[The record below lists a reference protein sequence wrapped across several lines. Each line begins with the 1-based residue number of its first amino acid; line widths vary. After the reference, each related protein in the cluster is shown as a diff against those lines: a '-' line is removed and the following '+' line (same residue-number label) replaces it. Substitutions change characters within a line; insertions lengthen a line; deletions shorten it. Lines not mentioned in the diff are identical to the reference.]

1 MPDVH
6 CLLKEY
12 VMKKVIESE
21 EIRPVDFSGGVR
33 GKHCAAYRKGHTV
46 KVRQDDG
53 TISVQKFV
61 PDSDAVV
68 IDRDIRAYFPDAASI
83 NNALRALIG
92 IMPHKQRKVHT
103 AG

>member
-1 MPDVH
+1 
-6 CLLKEY
+6 
-12 VMKKVIESE
+12 MKKITESE

-33 GKHCAAYRKGHTV
+33 GKHCDAYRRGHTI

-53 TISVQKFV
+53 IISVQKFV

-68 IDRDIRAYFPDAASI
+68 IDRDVRAYFPDAAAI

-92 IMPHKQRKVHT
+92 IMPHRRHKTNT
-103 AG
+103 AH